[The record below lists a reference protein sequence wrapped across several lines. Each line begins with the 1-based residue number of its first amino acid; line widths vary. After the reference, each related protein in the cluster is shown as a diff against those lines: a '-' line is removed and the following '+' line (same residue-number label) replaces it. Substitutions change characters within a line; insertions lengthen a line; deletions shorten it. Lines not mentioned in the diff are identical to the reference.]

1 MLRKDCLNH
10 DRGCSA
16 EMDFRRRLLLSAA
29 GLLAVAVPIVSGL
42 ADATQTH
49 AQSQAQNTA
58 ATEPGYEVASVKP
71 NKAGSDQS
79 RLIFPPDGMAAT
91 NVTLQMFIRAA
102 YAVQDYQI
110 SGAPNWL
117 KSEKYDIEARMNGS
131 VADELRKLSPD
142 QRTLKRNRMLQVLL
156 AERFK
161 LSLHRET
168 KELPVYALVIAKGGP
183 KLHEAKHSVMR
194 LGRGELTSHEV
205 GIALLARALSRQLGR
220 PVLDKTGLPGYYE
233 FTLHWTPEESQTFI
247 GFDGTII
254 PDNARPPDSSWP
266 SVFAAVQE
274 QLGLKLESQKGPV
287 EILVIDHVER
297 PSEN

>member
-1 MLRKDCLNH
+1 
-10 DRGCSA
+10 
-16 EMDFRRRLLLSAA
+16 MDFRRRLLLSAA
-29 GLLAVAVPIVSGL
+29 GLLAVAVPSVSGR

-58 ATEPGYEVASVKP
+58 AIEPGYEVASVKP
-71 NKAGSDQS
+71 NRAGSDQS

-102 YAVQDYQI
+102 YGVQDYEI
-110 SGAPNWL
+110 SGAPSWL
-117 KSEKYDIEARMNGS
+117 KSEKYDIEAKMNGS
-131 VADELRKLSPD
+131 VADELQKLSPD
-142 QRTLKRNRMLQVLL
+142 QRTLKRNRMLQVLV

-168 KELPVYALVIAKGGP
+168 KELPVYALVIATSGP

-194 LGRGELTSHEV
+194 LGRGELTSQGV

-233 FTLHWTPEESQTFI
+233 FTLRWTPDESQTFI

-254 PDNARPPDSSWP
+254 SDNARPPDSSWP

>member
-42 ADATQTH
+42 VDATQTH

-58 ATEPGYEVASVKP
+58 AIEPGYEVASVKP

-102 YAVQDYQI
+102 YGVQDYQI

-117 KSEKYDIEARMNGS
+117 KSEKYDIEAKMNGS
-131 VADELRKLSPD
+131 VADELQKLSPD

-168 KELPVYALVIAKGGP
+168 KELPVYALEVVTKGP
-183 KLHEAKHSVMR
+183 KLQPAKAGETYPDGIKNPDGSLMGANIMSAEEGKLVGQGTPVAR
-194 LGRGELTSHEV
+194 LVEELSSSYYLHRT
-205 GIALLARALSRQLGR
+205 
-220 PVLDKTGLPGYYE
+220 VLDKTGLRDKYD
-233 FTLHWTPEESQTFI
+233 FTLQWAPEENQAAI
-247 GFDGTII
+247 
-254 PDNARPPDSSWP
+254 
-266 SVFAAVQE
+266 FAAVQE
-274 QLGLKLESQKGPV
+274 QLGLRLDPQTAPV
-287 EILVIDHVER
+287 EVLVVDHAEK

>member
-1 MLRKDCLNH
+1 
-10 DRGCSA
+10 
-16 EMDFRRRLLLSAA
+16 MDFRRRLLLSAA

-102 YAVQDYQI
+102 YGVQDYEI
-110 SGAPNWL
+110 SGAPSWL
-117 KSEKYDIEARMNGS
+117 KSEKYDIEAKMNGS
-131 VADELRKLSPD
+131 VADELQKLSPD
-142 QRTLKRNRMLQVLL
+142 QRTLKRNRMLQVLV

-168 KELPVYALVIAKGGP
+168 KELPVYALVIATSGP

-194 LGRGELTSHEV
+194 LGRGELTSQGV

-233 FTLHWTPEESQTFI
+233 FTLRWTPDESQTFI

-254 PDNARPPDSSWP
+254 SDNARPPDSSWP